1 MRSNLVKSLL
11 VVLSA
16 VNSFSFAQEQKSYQL
31 STHVLD
37 IHSGQPAQNVAVELF
52 KLDGKKQWISV
63 ATNNTDKNG
72 RIANFLDSAN
82 KNQGT
87 YKLVFQTGKYFNARK
102 QNTVFPY
109 VEIVFTIPDTQHYHI
124 PITIAGNGY
133 STYRGS

>member
-11 VVLSA
+11 IVLSA
-16 VNSFSFAQEQKSYQL
+16 LNSLSFAQEQKSFQL

-52 KLDGKKQWISV
+52 KLDSKKQWVSV
-63 ATNNTDKNG
+63 ATNTTDKNG

-87 YKLVFQTGKYFNARK
+87 YKLVFQTGKYLTSRK

-109 VEIVFTIPDTQHYHI
+109 VEIVFTIPDNQHYHI